1 MKGPRSTAGSRIE
14 VAVKKAVQ
22 GIAVPVSYHL
32 RGATTVREDTD
43 IGRERVSSHGTIL
56 VVEDDK
62 ALLRL
67 LCKKLEHSSF
77 DIEGVSSGTEALHRI
92 ARRPPDLMLL
102 DYYLPD
108 MNGEQLIRTL
118 HKEKR
123 SVPFV
128 VITGQGDEQVAVSMM
143 KLGARDYLIKNATF
157 LDRLPHAVM
166 LIADQLVSEKK
177 LADLESALRE
187 SEAAKYAMLDAL
199 PDMVFH
205 IRKDGTYVG
214 FAPGADEKR
223 SLHMDMFLG
232 KKIAEVMPPDVADDH
247 MFRIKQALLTG
258 ETQVA
263 QYRMALNGLVR
274 DYEARFAASG
284 PEEVLAIVRDITENK
299 QAADMQ
305 REVHEYEELNE
316 LKTSILSTVSHEL
329 RTPLAIIK
337 GYSTMLVDY
346 SDRLGQE
353 EKRDYLGT
361 IDRAT
366 DRLTDLVEHLL
377 DMSRLDAGLLR
388 LDKRPTNIKPLLEMT
403 VAEAIVREPNHRL
416 VLRKPVPD
424 IELHI
429 DGYRIRQVVDNLI
442 DNATKY
448 SHQGSGVIVSAEM
461 RQIGSAERRQM
472 GTAERQQKDV
482 MISVV
487 DQGIGIPDANVSK
500 VFDRM
505 YRIEQKMAEDPSGL
519 GLGLALCK
527 ALVEA
532 HGGQIWAESTV
543 GRGSTFYFTIPVE
556 ADSVTSD

>member
-1 MKGPRSTAGSRIE
+1 MKDPHSTAGSRIE
-14 VAVKKAVQ
+14 VAVKKVVQ

-32 RGATTVREDTD
+32 RGATTVWEDTD
-43 IGRERVSSHGTIL
+43 INRERVSSHGTIL
-56 VVEDDK
+56 IVEDDK
-62 ALLRL
+62 VLLRL
-67 LCKKLEHSSF
+67 LCKKLEYF
-77 DIEGVSSGTEALHRI
+77 GFNVEGVSSGTEALHRI
-92 ARRPPDLMLL
+92 VRRPPELMLL

-118 HKEKR
+118 YEEKR
-123 SVPFV
+123 SVPFI
-128 VITGQGDEQVAVSMM
+128 VITGQGDERVAVSMM
-143 KLGARDYLIKNATF
+143 KLGARDYLIKNVAF
-157 LDRLPHAVM
+157 LDQLPRAVM
-166 LIADQLVSEKK
+166 LIADQLVTEKK
-177 LADLESALRE
+177 LADLERALRE

-214 FAPGADEKR
+214 FTPGADEKL

-247 MFRIKQALLTG
+247 MFRIRQALLTG

-263 QYRMALNGLVR
+263 QYRMALNGSVR
-274 DYEARFAASG
+274 DYKARFAVSG
-284 PEEVLAIVRDITENK
+284 PEEVLAIVRDITGNK
-299 QAADMQ
+299 EAADMQ
-305 REVHEYEELNE
+305 REMHEYAELDE

-346 SDRLGQE
+346 SDKLGQE
-353 EKRDYLGT
+353 EKRSYLGT

-388 LDKRPTNIKPLLEMT
+388 LDKRPTNIKPLLEMAIDEAT
-403 VAEAIVREPNHRL
+403 VRGSNHQL
-416 VLRKPVPD
+416 VLMKPVPD
-424 IELHI
+424 MELHI
-429 DGYRIRQVVDNLI
+429 DGHRIRQVVDNLI

-448 SHQGSGVIVSAEM
+448 SHQGSAVIVSAE
-461 RQIGSAERRQM
+461 RR
-472 GTAERQQKDV
+472 QKDV
-482 MISVV
+482 MISVA
-487 DQGIGIPDANVSK
+487 DHGMGIPSVNLSK

-556 ADSVTSD
+556 TDSAESD